1 MLFYGGVRGGV
12 AGEGFRRV
20 LDGGS
25 VAGSSL
31 RLVGEGFVGE
41 GDGVERVEDKVAG
54 SNAKGV
60 KRVVRRRGANFV
72 LSVDGKVQRRGRR
85 RDGVRNGVNELLQR
99 T

>member
-1 MLFYGGVRGGV
+1 MLFHGGVRGRV
-12 AGEGFRRV
+12 AGDGFRRV

-25 VAGSSL
+25 VARSGFW
-31 RLVGEGFVGE
+31 LVGEGFVGE
-41 GDGVERVEDKVAG
+41 GVGVERVEDEVAG
-54 SNAKGV
+54 GDAKGV

-72 LSVDGKVQRRGRR
+72 LSVEGKVQRRGRR